1 MVAAKLGA
9 RSIGLHQAPF
19 RWNPVLN
26 IPMFC
31 TIYHH
36 RSINNFGI
44 ATCQTITG
52 SDDGKGRSDSIVTKG
67 REE

>member
-26 IPMFC
+26 IPIFYDMSSNFKK
-31 TIYHH
+31 H
-36 RSINNFGI
+36 FGI
-44 ATCQTITG
+44 ATCQPITD